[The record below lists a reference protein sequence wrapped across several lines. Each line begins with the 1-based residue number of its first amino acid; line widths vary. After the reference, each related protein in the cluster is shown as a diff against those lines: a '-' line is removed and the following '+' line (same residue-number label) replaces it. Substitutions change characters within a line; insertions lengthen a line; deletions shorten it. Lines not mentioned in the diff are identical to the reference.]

1 MKKIFAVSAAILLFT
16 ACSNEK
22 DLFDSSSIE
31 HKKKVTY
38 ADQFES
44 QYGKISA
51 TKTWDLTDF
60 SSSFTRAA
68 STGTQATLVDGLYF
82 DLNYRVE
89 SGRLLTSMAARS
101 QNKSL
106 YDAIKTFLPDGKQ
119 HTGVPVVLTAPS
131 NSFTI
136 YPVSVQGAWT
146 HDLYVKVGDANP
158 IKVYSKNW
166 TDYSHGFVNG
176 EGLKGVYTLVGFYL
190 TQYTDMPGLRIE
202 APVGT
207 PIEIYLANVKDGR
220 NSKPTVGTFN
230 GQAIYVETSAK
241 PEGVEMHDNAIVKY
255 IGIEDNNGNG
265 SDHDYNDVVLAIVG
279 NPEVPEEIKVTDDQ
293 YDVTSSITKRY
304 MIEDLGSIGDFDFND
319 IVVDVTETTVSTY
332 KRTLTNGVVTSN
344 ELIGTQKKQKA
355 VLRHLGGVLPFQLTI
370 GATELPERKGVLDV
384 DLNEEYEIEGWDPY
398 ANNISVKVR
407 QQDNVSVFV
416 IPFPKAGE
424 APMIIATS
432 DTWQWMPEKQSVPKD
447 WFYTDF

>member
-1 MKKIFAVSAAILLFT
+1 MKKLVVSCAAILSLV

-22 DLFDSSSIE
+22 DLFDSSAIE
-31 HKKKVTY
+31 QKQKAEY
-38 ADQFES
+38 SMQFEK
-44 QYGKISA
+44 QYGKISSN
-51 TKTWDLTDF
+51 KTWDFTDF
-60 SSSFTRAA
+60 SASMTRAA
-68 STGTQATLVDGLYF
+68 STGTHATLVDGLNF
-82 DLNYRVE
+82 DLNYRVV
-89 SGRLLTSMAARS
+89 SNRLQTTMNARS
-101 QNKSL
+101 MNKSL
-106 YDAIKTFLPDGKQ
+106 YDAIKTFLPDGQQ

-146 HDLYVKVGDANP
+146 HDLYVKVGDAAP
-158 IKVYSKNW
+158 VKVYSKNW

-207 PIEIYLANVKDGR
+207 PIEIYLANVKDGK

-230 GQAIYVETSAK
+230 GQAIYVETTAK
-241 PEGVEMHDNAIVKY
+241 PEGVDMHENAIVKY

-279 NPEVPEEIKVTDDQ
+279 NPEVPEEIKVTDDE
-293 YDVTSSITKRY
+293 YAVTSNVTKRY

-319 IVVDVTETTVSTY
+319 IVVDVTETTTSTY
-332 KRTLTNGVVTSN
+332 KRTMTNGVVTAN
-344 ELIGTQKKQKA
+344 ELIGTEKKQKA

-370 GATELPERKGVLDV
+370 GSTELPERQGILDK
-384 DLNEEYEIEGWDPY
+384 DLEEEYDIEGWDPY
-398 ANNISVKVR
+398 ANNISVKVK
-407 QQDNVSVFV
+407 QKDNESVFV

-432 DTWQWMPEKQSVPKD
+432 ETWQWMPEKQSVPKD